1 MALQFVKILSKT
13 DTEKRLSLP
22 TKYMKHLPRI
32 RRGHAVNLTVMD
44 EQGRQ
49 WHFGYT
55 IRRNGHPKPVLSAGW
70 HDFVKGKYLKPG
82 DQIIFK
88 QEANDAAAL
97 YTIGV
102 KRRIRLLDDSSKLE
116 LLGLQLPVTAL
127 ALATPLTT
135 RKKVS

>member
-88 QEANDAAAL
+88 LEANDAAAL

-102 KRRIRLLDDSSKLE
+102 KRRIRLLGTE
-116 LLGLQLPVTAL
+116 VWTA
-127 ALATPLTT
+127 
-135 RKKVS
+135 VC

>member
-13 DTEKRLSLP
+13 DTGKRLSLP

-32 RRGHAVNLTVMD
+32 RRGHAVNLAVMD
-44 EQGRQ
+44 AQGRQ

-88 QEANDAAAL
+88 LEANDADAL

-102 KRRIRLLDDSSKLE
+102 KRRIRLLGTE
-116 LLGLQLPVTAL
+116 VWTAPT
-127 ALATPLTT
+127 APGHSTGVGYSF
-135 RKKVS
+135 KI